1 MNFLVICRP
10 APDADETAFGRMLA
24 AEIAAMRGMKAA
36 GTLSQAWSPGR
47 PGAVLI
53 LEAPDLASATSL
65 AAGLPLAAAGLITT
79 EIIPLHPVDL

>member
-10 APDADETAFGRMLA
+10 APNADESLFGRLLP
-24 AEIAAMRGMKAA
+24 EELAAMRSLKAKGA
-36 GTLSQAWSPGR
+36 LVRAWSPGR

-53 LEAPDLASATSL
+53 LEAPDLAGAASVT
-65 AAGLPLAAAGLITT
+65 AGLPLAAAGVIAT

>member
-10 APDADETAFGRMLA
+10 APGADEATFGRMLA
-24 AEIAAMRGMKAA
+24 EEIEAMRRLKVA
-36 GTLSQAWSPGR
+36 GALSQAWSPGR

-53 LEAPDLASATSL
+53 LEAPDLAGATSL

>member
-10 APDADETAFGRMLA
+10 VPAADETLFGRTLA
-24 AEIAAMRGMKAA
+24 EEIAAMRSLKAA
-36 GTLSQAWSPGR
+36 GALSQAWSPGR
-47 PGAVLI
+47 PGAVLM
-53 LEAPDLASATSL
+53 LEAADLTAASSL

>member
-10 APDADETAFGRMLA
+10 VPDADQALFGQLLA
-24 AEIAAMRGMKAA
+24 GEFAAMRSLKATGA
-36 GTLSQAWSPGR
+36 LTQAWSPGR
-47 PGAVLI
+47 PGAVLM
-53 LEAPDLASATSL
+53 LEAPDLAGATSL